1 MTESEKMEFI
11 IRQLQEARKDL
22 QELNERLGK

>member
-11 IRQLQEARKDL
+11 IEQLQRMRKDI

>member
-11 IRQLQEARKDL
+11 IEQLQGMRTDL
-22 QELNERLGK
+22 QELNERLGE